1 MAKHVSL
8 IDDLDGISGASE
20 RRFSIG
26 GVNYVI
32 DLIDDNYAALLHAI
46 EPWRSVA
53 RVERKGT
60 FKLTADDRVKIRKW
74 AKDHGFEV
82 KDRGRFPHSVI
93 QAYFDSLA

>member
-1 MAKHVSL
+1 MAHYVSL
-8 IDDLDGISGASE
+8 IDDMDGISGAHE
-20 RRFSIG
+20 RKFSLG
-26 GVNYVI
+26 GINYVI
-32 DLIDDNYAALLHAI
+32 DLTDDNYAALLLAV

-60 FKLTADDRVKIRKW
+60 FKLSNDDRQKIRAW
-74 AKDHGFEV
+74 ANQNGLEV